1 MFRLASSTVVL
12 PFTNLSNDPGQQY
25 FADGITDDVTTD
37 LSRLAHVLVIS
48 RNTAFTYR
56 NSPID
61 TKRIGRELGV
71 RYVLEG
77 SVRRVGNQVR
87 VNTQLIDAETD
98 THLWA
103 ERFDRDAGDLFAVQD
118 EITGRI
124 AIALDLE
131 MVAAEAARPAAHPDA
146 LDCIL
151 RGRAAKSMPPSAE
164 NYAEAINQF
173 ERALTLDPQSI
184 DAQSLLATALV
195 NRILDFR
202 SWAAQGDLGR
212 AEQLAARAVAAS
224 PRRPLAHFA
233 NGQVLRLRGR
243 YAEAIHEY
251 ETVLA
256 LNRNWV
262 AALAHIGRCKIFLG
276 LLEEAILAQEE
287 AIRLSPRDPSI
298 WNWYFRIGQ
307 ACLLQSRIDQAVAWL
322 EKARSAQS
330 GAAVPSPLSSLRLC
344 PQGRQRARHRR
355 TPRSTPAE

>member
-1 MFRLASSTVVL
+1 
-12 PFTNLSNDPGQQY
+12 
-25 FADGITDDVTTD
+25 
-37 LSRLAHVLVIS
+37 
-48 RNTAFTYR
+48 
-56 NSPID
+56 
-61 TKRIGRELGV
+61 
-71 RYVLEG
+71 VLEG
-77 SVRRVGNQVR
+77 SVRRVGSQVR
-87 VNTQLIDAETD
+87 VNTQLIDAESD

-103 ERFDRDAGDLFAVQD
+103 QRFDRDAGDLFAVQD

-151 RGRAAKSMPPSAE
+151 RGRAAKS
-164 NYAEAINQF
+164 
-173 ERALTLDPQSI
+173 
-184 DAQSLLATALV
+184 
-195 NRILDFR
+195 
-202 SWAAQGDLGR
+202 
-212 AEQLAARAVAAS
+212 AEQLAARAVAAL
-224 PRRPLAHFA
+224 PRSPLAHFA
-233 NGQVLRLRGR
+233 KGQVLRVRGR

-276 LLEEAILAQEE
+276 LLEEAMAILAQEE

-355 TPRSTPAE
+355 TPGSTPAE

>member
-1 MFRLASSTVVL
+1 
-12 PFTNLSNDPGQQY
+12 
-25 FADGITDDVTTD
+25 
-37 LSRLAHVLVIS
+37 
-48 RNTAFTYR
+48 
-56 NSPID
+56 
-61 TKRIGRELGV
+61 
-71 RYVLEG
+71 VLEG
-77 SVRRVGNQVR
+77 SVRRVGSQVR

-131 MVAAEAARPAAHPDA
+131 MVATEAARPAAHPDA

-151 RGRAAKSMPPSAE
+151 RGRAAKSMPASAE
-164 NYAEAINQF
+164 NNAEAINEF

-184 DAQSLLATALV
+184 DAQSLLATTLV

-202 SWAAQGDLGR
+202 SYAAHGDLGR

-224 PRRPLAHFA
+224 PRSPLAHFA
-233 NGQVLRLRGR
+233 KGQVLRVRGR

-322 EKARSAQS
+322 EKARSANPAPPFLHLYLAS
-330 GAAVPSPLSSLRLC
+330 AYALKGDSERGIAELLEARRLSSCDLYPSISGVRALADYGVPAVRALFEATYFAGLRKAGML
-344 PQGRQRARHRR
+344 
-355 TPRSTPAE
+355 EE